1 MNTTTTTNPF
11 SLPLPASAPAS
22 ARSGLRLLQ
31 RLQHGTLHLE
41 LPDGS
46 TLQVGQGAGQG
57 GYPHASLHLHH
68 WRVFGAVLRS
78 GDIGLAEGYIAQ
90 VIAPWGEAIGHPSG
104 QPAFRWD
111 GSNSAADQALQ
122 MGMHHD
128 GMAFFPLEGS
138 RRGLLVMNHEYA
150 DHGLLFK
157 DGGAKWG
164 PEQVAKSQ
172 AAHGFSVIEIAQQ
185 PDGSWAL
192 VKPSRYARRVTAST
206 PHAVVAGLLFGD
218 GFE

>member
-78 GDIGLAEGYIAQ
+78 GDIGLAEATAVWWQNIPDAMLATKTWS
-90 VIAPWGEAIGHPSG
+90 ISLRRERN
-104 QPAFRWD
+104 PASWRQ
-111 GSNSAADQALQ
+111 SVAA
-122 MGMHHD
+122 
-128 GMAFFPLEGS
+128 
-138 RRGLLVMNHEYA
+138 
-150 DHGLLFK
+150 
-157 DGGAKWG
+157 
-164 PEQVAKSQ
+164 
-172 AAHGFSVIEIAQQ
+172 
-185 PDGSWAL
+185 
-192 VKPSRYARRVTAST
+192 
-206 PHAVVAGLLFGD
+206 
-218 GFE
+218 